1 MKPKFHMIF
10 VVLVLMAMA
19 AGSSPAGAATAA
31 PTADAARVAAPLS
44 MSSSLAPFLC
54 SLNVSKTSK
63 PAADPVGQPEPLLKT
78 ALPCG
83 ICSDYVCQTRSVGTT
98 CPNLNGGVVPWHCY
112 DISGTCPEDGYVKCS
127 CVKNVP

>member
-44 MSSSLAPFLC
+44 MSSSPAPFLC
-54 SLNVSKTSK
+54 SLNVSK

-98 CPNLNGGVVPWHCY
+98 CPNLNGGFVPWHCY